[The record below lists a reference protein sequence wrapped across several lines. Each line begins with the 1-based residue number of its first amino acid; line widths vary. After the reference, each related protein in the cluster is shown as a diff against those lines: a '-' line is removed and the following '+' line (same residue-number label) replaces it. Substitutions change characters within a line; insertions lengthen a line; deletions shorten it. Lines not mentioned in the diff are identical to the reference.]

1 MWILEQTSKD
11 VCLLE
16 IVLWAQILITI
27 MGSIGTGEWTQ
38 IATHCK
44 GSKALEIGTI
54 VVTLPN
60 M

>member
-1 MWILEQTSKD
+1 M
-11 VCLLE
+11 CLLE

-27 MGSIGTGEWTQ
+27 MGSIGTGECTQ

-44 GSKALEIGTI
+44 GSKAHEIGTI